1 MTAAGG
7 SSQCRHDDMSV
18 SIADRTAHL
27 VCLHADGEVKGLGAG
42 SQHATALPQ
51 ELHTLYFIVHQQSG
65 RLLDIEEGTLQR
77 VQIAVICLH
86 R

>member
-1 MTAAGG
+1 MPF
-7 SSQCRHDDMSV
+7 

-27 VCLHADGEVKGLGAG
+27 VCLHADGEVKGLGTS

-51 ELHTLYFIVHQQSG
+51 ELHTLYFIVHQQCR
-65 RLLDIEEGTLQR
+65 RLLDIEESTLQR
-77 VQIAVICLH
+77 VQIAVICLY